1 MTKVKKDTPTSFALL
16 KTPRSC
22 FIGFALS
29 LLIIAFFN
37 KINIAESGIFTQIH
51 DILYFLLEA
60 FLNILFF
67 IGLSPFIV
75 FSLIANAFNYIGL
88 DTTSPMTFIP
98 YLLLTIC
105 LFYKVTRKEQKY
117 SDQIRKHLPMI
128 ILNTFLL
135 LVLLFVISIA
145 SLTVPAISIVENGD
159 GGMHFYIYDILS
171 YIASITSDVTQHD
184 IIEFASIYLEED
196 SDILID
202 KYGSHPYFH
211 LMHNAEQN
219 SLFYAIN
226 ILQSIIVVAFC
237 FIYKEKN

>member
-1 MTKVKKDTPTSFALL
+1 MIKVKKDNPTSFALL

-37 KINIAESGIFTQIH
+37 KINVAESGIFAQIH
-51 DILYFLLEA
+51 DTLYFLLES
-60 FLNILFF
+60 FLNVLAF

-75 FSLIANAFNYIGL
+75 FSVIATAFNYIGL
-88 DTTSPMTFIP
+88 DTTSPLTFTP

-128 ILNTFLL
+128 ILNTFLV

-145 SLTVPAISIVENGD
+145 SLTISSISIVENGD
-159 GGMHFYIYDILS
+159 SGMHFYIYDVLS
-171 YIASITSDVTQHD
+171 YIATITSDVTQHD
-184 IIEFASIYLEED
+184 IIEFASIYLQED

-202 KYGSHPYFH
+202 KYGNHPYFY
-211 LMHNAEQN
+211 LMYHAEQN

-226 ILQSIIVVAFC
+226 ILQSIIVTAFY
-237 FIYKEKN
+237 FIYTEKN